1 MSAKHMVGY
10 VRVSTD
16 EQERSGLGAEAQRE
30 AIRQRAERNGWTY
43 EVFEDLG
50 CSGKHVNPQLRRAL
64 DLLGSGQFDGLVVAK
79 LDRLARSAQHALAI
93 INTAREQGWNFVV
106 LDVDLDLSTAQ
117 GRLFAQLLSSFAEF
131 ERELISTRTKEALAA
146 RVRRGERNGRP
157 SAIPAGL
164 LRRIV
169 LARDEGESFASIARA
184 LTEERHLT
192 PTGLATW
199 HESTVRRAYAGA
211 QRTDAS

>member
-16 EQERSGLGAEAQRE
+16 EQERSGLGVEAQRE
-30 AIRQRAERNGWTY
+30 AIRHEAERRDWTF
-43 EVFEDLG
+43 ELMEDLG

-79 LDRLARSAQHALAI
+79 LDRLARSVRHASAI
-93 INTAREQGWNFVV
+93 IEDAQTSGWSLTV
-106 LDVDLDLSTAQ
+106 LDNALDLTTPG
-117 GRLFAQLLSSFAEF
+117 GRAMANMLATFAEL
-131 ERELISTRTKEALAA
+131 ERDLISTRTKEALAA
-146 RVRRGERNGRP
+146 RKKRGLPNGRP

-169 LARDEGESFASIARA
+169 LARDEGESFARIAAA
-184 LTEERHLT
+184 LTTDGHLT

-199 HESTVRRAYAGA
+199 HESTVRRAYAATQG
-211 QRTDAS
+211 TDAA